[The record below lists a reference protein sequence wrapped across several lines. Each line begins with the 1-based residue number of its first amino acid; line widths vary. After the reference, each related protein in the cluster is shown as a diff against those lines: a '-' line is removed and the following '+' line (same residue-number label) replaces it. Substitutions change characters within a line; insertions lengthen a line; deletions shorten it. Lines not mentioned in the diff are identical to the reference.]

1 MFSIFE
7 EKGVMNK
14 EQGMRYRKIILEKG
28 GTEDPLAL
36 VKEFLGREPNSNA
49 FLRSMGLNIR
59 WLWRS
64 IYTTELEE
72 GVLIG
77 AQSGDVNGDGELN
90 IIDIVTYI

>member
-28 GTEDPLAL
+28 GTEDPLSL

-59 WLWRS
+59 
-64 IYTTELEE
+64 
-72 GVLIG
+72 
-77 AQSGDVNGDGELN
+77 
-90 IIDIVTYI
+90 